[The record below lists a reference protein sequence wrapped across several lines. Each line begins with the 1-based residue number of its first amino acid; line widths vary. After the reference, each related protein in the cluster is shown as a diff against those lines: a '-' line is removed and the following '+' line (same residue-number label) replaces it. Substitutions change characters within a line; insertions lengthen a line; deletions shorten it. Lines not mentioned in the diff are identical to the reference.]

1 MDNRRG
7 RGIAAMISA
16 VALFSAMDALM
27 KLLVERY
34 PPIQVTTLRGLASLP
49 FLLFPFFIHRR
60 WHRLETRCWHWH
72 VARGAIGVVMLASF
86 IFAVKQLSLA
96 DTYSI
101 FMCAPLLIAALS
113 VPLLRERVAAGQWA
127 AIGVGLAGVIVM
139 LRPSGAGWT
148 TLGGLAAVLSAVCYA
163 ASAIALRVMS
173 RSETN
178 ESLVFYFTLVLTIGA
193 GMLALPRWQAM
204 LVADLPLIVGV
215 GFLGATAQYLITEA
229 FRRAPASVVAPFE
242 YTALLWG
249 VLLDL
254 VVWNVLPGV
263 ITLAGG
269 AVVIGAGLYL
279 IARER
284 VHPRPV
290 SKEADPAKELPG

>member
-1 MDNRRG
+1 M
-7 RGIAAMISA
+7 MCA

-34 PPIQVTTLRGLASLP
+34 PPMQVTTLRGVASLP
-49 FLLFPFFIHRR
+49 FLLLPFLIRGR
-60 WHRLETRCWHWH
+60 WHRLRTRRWHWH
-72 VARGAIGVVMLASF
+72 LGRATIGVVMLWSF
-86 IFAVKQLSLA
+86 IFAVQRLSLA

-113 VPLLRERVAAGQWA
+113 MPLLREHVAMGQWI
-127 AIGVGLAGVIVM
+127 AIAVGLAGVLVM
-139 LRPSGAGWT
+139 LRPTGAAWA

-163 ASAIALRVMS
+163 VSAIALRVLS
-173 RSETN
+173 RSETR
-178 ESLVFYFTLVLTIGA
+178 ESLVFYFTLFLSIGA
-193 GMLALPRWQAM
+193 GFLALPGWRSM
-204 LVADLPLIVGV
+204 LLSDLPLIVGI
-215 GFLGATAQYLITEA
+215 GFLGATAQHLITEA
-229 FRRAPASVVAPFE
+229 FRSAPASVVAPFE

-254 VVWNVLPGV
+254 VIWKVLPGA

-269 AVVIGAGLYL
+269 AVVICTGLYL

-284 VHPRPV
+284 REQ
-290 SKEADPAKELPG
+290 SKTSAQSRLSHS

>member
-1 MDNRRG
+1 MDKPRG
-7 RGIAAMISA
+7 RGIAAMIAA

-34 PPIQVTTLRGLASLP
+34 PPLQVTTLRGLASLP
-49 FLLFPFFIHRR
+49 FLLLPFFIHRR
-60 WHRLETRCWHWH
+60 WHRLGTRHWQWHA
-72 VARGAIGVVMLASF
+72 VRGAIGVVMLASF

-113 VPLLRERVAAGQWA
+113 VPVLREHVAAGQWV
-127 AIGVGLAGVIVM
+127 AIGIGLAGVLVM
-139 LRPSGAGWT
+139 LHPSGAGWT

-163 ASAIALRVMS
+163 VSAIALRVMS

-193 GMLALPRWQAM
+193 GLLALPGWRSM
-204 LVADLPLIVGV
+204 LVSDLPLIVGV
-215 GFLGATAQYLITEA
+215 GFLGATAQHLITEA
-229 FRRAPASVVAPFE
+229 FRSAPASVVAPFE

-249 VLLDL
+249 VLLDFL
-254 VVWNVLPGV
+254 VWKVLPGA

-284 VHPRPV
+284 RHRSPAGQSDQAREV
-290 SKEADPAKELPG
+290 SG

>member
-1 MDNRRG
+1 M
-7 RGIAAMISA
+7 MCA

-34 PPIQVTTLRGLASLP
+34 PPMQVTTLRGVASLP
-49 FLLFPFFIHRR
+49 FLLLPFLIRGR
-60 WHRLETRCWHWH
+60 WHRLQTRRWHWH
-72 VARGAIGVVMLASF
+72 LGRATIGVVMLWSF
-86 IFAVKQLSLA
+86 IFAVQRLSLA

-113 VPLLRERVAAGQWA
+113 MPLLREHVAMGQWI
-127 AIGVGLAGVIVM
+127 AIAVGLAGVLVM
-139 LRPSGAGWT
+139 LRPTGAAWA

-163 ASAIALRVMS
+163 VSAIALRVLS
-173 RSETN
+173 RSETR
-178 ESLVFYFTLVLTIGA
+178 ESLVFYFTLFLSIGA
-193 GMLALPRWQAM
+193 GFLALPGWRPM
-204 LVADLPLIVGV
+204 LLSDLPLIVGI
-215 GFLGATAQYLITEA
+215 GFLGATAQHLITEA
-229 FRRAPASVVAPFE
+229 FRSAPASVVAPFE

-254 VVWNVLPGV
+254 VIWKVLPGA

-269 AVVIGAGLYL
+269 AVVICTGLYL

-284 VHPRPV
+284 REQ
-290 SKEADPAKELPG
+290 SKTSAQSRLSHS